1 MDSVT
6 QLALGASVAAVC
18 VPAKDRR
25 RALVVGTAL
34 GTLPDLD
41 VIIDYGNAVANF
53 TLHRG
58 FSHSLVI
65 LIPFAV
71 SLWLI
76 LRRYYKPVREAPKP
90 WFWAVMLA
98 LITHPLLDAHTAYG
112 TQLFWPLAV
121 TPTMWSTL
129 FIIDPLYTLPLLVA
143 VIVVLLAP
151 IRGFAKTA
159 LKTGLIVSCLYLSWS
174 WVAKLLVVSAVAERF
189 DTTREE
195 LKFFTTPTPFN
206 TLMWRI
212 VVMGTDSYQE
222 GYYHFLRSHSMSF
235 NSFDRG
241 QSLFER
247 TKHIPDVQKLEW
259 FADGFNRADV
269 IEEQLV
275 ITDLRMGFESHY
287 VFQHPVAEIQ
297 SDQWQAVISPRL
309 PSSLGSDDLSIFWD
323 KFTGNEHP
331 TAD

>member
-6 QLALGASVAAVC
+6 QLVLGASVAAVC
-18 VPAKDRR
+18 VPAQHRR
-25 RALVVGTAL
+25 RALVLGAAL

-58 FSHSLVI
+58 FSHSLLV
-65 LIPFAV
+65 LIPFATL
-71 SLWLI
+71 LWLI
-76 LRRYYKPVREAPKP
+76 LRRHYTPVRETPKP
-90 WFWAVMLA
+90 WFWAILLA

-151 IRGFAKTA
+151 IRASAKTV

-174 WVAKLLVVSAVAERF
+174 WVAKLQVASVVAERF
-189 DTTREE
+189 EMAGEE
-195 LKFFTTPTPFN
+195 LKVFTTPTPFN

-212 VVMGTDSYQE
+212 VVMGSNSYQE
-222 GYYHFLRSHSMSF
+222 GYYHFLRSDSMNFSRI
-235 NSFDRG
+235 DRG
-241 QSLFER
+241 QILFEQA
-247 TKHIPDVQKLEW
+247 KHVPDVQQLEW

-275 ITDLRMGFESHY
+275 ITDLRMGFEDHY

-297 SDQWQAVISPRL
+297 AGQWQAIESSRL
-309 PSSLGSDDLSIFWD
+309 PSSLDGGDLALFWNE
-323 KFTGNEHP
+323 FTGNTRP

>member
-18 VPAKDRR
+18 VPAEHRR
-25 RALVVGTAL
+25 KALLVGAAL

-41 VIIDYGNAVANF
+41 VIIDYGSAVANF
-53 TLHRG
+53 TQHRG
-58 FSHSLVI
+58 FSHSLLV

-76 LRRYYKPVREAPKP
+76 LRRYYTPVTKAPKP

-112 TQLFWPLAV
+112 TQLFWPLPV

-129 FIIDPLYTLPLLVA
+129 FIIDPLFTLPLLVA
-143 VIVVLLAP
+143 VIVVLLGP
-151 IRGFAKTA
+151 IRTFAKTT

-174 WVAKLLVVSAVAERF
+174 WAAKLMVTTAVAERF
-189 DTTREE
+189 EMAGEE
-195 LKFFTTPTPFN
+195 LKAFTTPTPFN

-212 VVMGTDSYQE
+212 VVMRADAYQE
-222 GYYHFLRSHSMSF
+222 GYYHFLRPDSMSF

-241 QSLFER
+241 QNLFAQA
-247 TKHIPDVQKLEW
+247 KHISGVQKLEW
-259 FADGFNRADV
+259 FANGFNRADV

-275 ITDLRMGFESHY
+275 ITDLRMGFEGNY
-287 VFQHPVAEIQ
+287 VFQHPVAKIQ
-297 SDQWQAVISPRL
+297 EGQWQAVISPRL
-309 PSSLGSDDLSIFWD
+309 PSRLGTDDLELFWAKFKGD
-323 KFTGNEHP
+323 KHP
-331 TAD
+331 IKD